1 MRGLRGRW
9 RGSRWVVEGQGGE
22 REGVERRGAGTRR
35 SAVEL

>member
-22 REGVERRGAGTRR
+22 VVGLRGEGLE
-35 SAVEL
+35 